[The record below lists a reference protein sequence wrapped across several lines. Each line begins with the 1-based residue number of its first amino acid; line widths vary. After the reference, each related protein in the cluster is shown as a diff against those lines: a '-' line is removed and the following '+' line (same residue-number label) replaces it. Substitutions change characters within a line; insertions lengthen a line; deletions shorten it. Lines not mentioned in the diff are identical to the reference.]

1 MKLSKLKLCNYR
13 CFGNDEQTIKIENI
27 TSFIGNNSSGK
38 TAALSAL
45 NCLFSEISSE
55 RILKRSDFHL
65 PKDIRPELQESQ
77 DMYIEAIFT
86 FDELEEG
93 TEEESYAIPYFSN
106 YLVVDDCEETPYLR
120 VRLEATWQN
129 SNNIE
134 GAIES
139 KIYYIT
145 CSETQDITDEDK
157 FVASRKDLD
166 CIRVIYVPAVRDPSK
181 QLRNVSGTM
190 MYQLMN
196 SINWSQAIKEKVKGK
211 IQELNNHF
219 LEEKGIEIISSSIR
233 TQWESYDNDIRYSD
247 AQLRFNSIDIESAI
261 KKSEVVFSPT
271 ITGKE
276 YGVDDLS
283 DGLRSLFYISLVDS
297 ILDAEAKIQQQIET
311 GDDDIAS
318 NYRPPV
324 LTIIA
329 LEEPENHIAPH
340 LMGQLVSNLINISS
354 KHNAQTILTSH
365 STAIIKRLEPE
376 KLRYFRFNISDCVT
390 KVNSIILPDK
400 EKMADQYKFI
410 KEAVKAYP
418 ELYFAKVVIL
428 GEGDSEEIILPKIWS
443 VKNGDIDLSGISVVP
458 LGGRHVNHFW
468 RLLKNLDIPYIT
480 LLDLDRERV
489 GGGWGRIKYVLDQ
502 LLKLN
507 YKKEDLLRV
516 KSGILSD
523 ERLKKMHTWDSGK
536 VEILQ
541 GWINRLEK
549 YNVFFSTP
557 LDIDFMMLEKYE
569 NIYKNILDDKEGPY
583 LMINTKEKNY
593 RRYIKEIEALETT
606 CQEYETRIN
615 IDVHNTLKSC
625 GGNGDTYSREQRKL
639 MIWYNYFFLN
649 RGKPSTHIEALSKIT
664 NEMLIST
671 MPSVF
676 GRMITA
682 VECMLEGPLE

>member
-489 GGGWGRIKYVLDQ
+489 GGGWGRIKYVLEQ

-507 YKKEDLLRV
+507 YKKEDLLRI

-523 ERLKKMHTWDSGK
+523 ERLKKMHTWDSGE

-676 GRMITA
+676 GRIITA

>member
-55 RILKRSDFHL
+55 RVLKRSDFHL
-65 PKDIRPELQESQ
+65 PKDTRPELQESQ
-77 DMYIEAIFT
+77 NMYIEAIFT
-86 FDELEEG
+86 FNELEGETG
-93 TEEESYAIPYFSN
+93 EESYAIPYFSN

-120 VRLEATWQN
+120 IRLEATWQN

-145 CSETQDITDEDK
+145 CSEAKDITDEDK
-157 FVASRKDLD
+157 FVAPRKDLD
-166 CIRVIYVPAVRDPSK
+166 YIRVIYVPAVRDPSK

-196 SINWSQAIKEKVKGK
+196 SINWSQTIKEKVKGK

-219 LEEKGIEIISSSIR
+219 LEEKGIEIIASSIR

-311 GDDDIAS
+311 EDNVAN

-340 LMGQLVSNLINISS
+340 LMGQLVSNLINISL

-365 STAIIKRLEPE
+365 STSIIKRLEPE
-376 KLRYFRFNISDCVT
+376 KLRYFRFNINDCIT
-390 KVNSIILPDK
+390 KVNSITLPDK

-443 VKNGDIDLSGISVVP
+443 AKNGDIDLSGISVVP

-468 RLLKNLDIPYIT
+468 RLLKNLDIPHIT
-480 LLDLDRERV
+480 LLDLDRERF
-489 GGGWGRIKYVLDQ
+489 GGGWGRIKYVLEQ
-502 LLKLN
+502 
-507 YKKEDLLRV
+507 LLRV

-523 ERLKKMHTWDSGK
+523 EKFKSMHTWDSNNIK
-536 VEILQ
+536 CLQ
-541 GWINRLEK
+541 SWINFLEK

-569 NIYKNILDDKEGPY
+569 DIYKKMLEDKEGPY
-583 LMINTKEKNY
+583 LMINTNGKTN
-593 RRYIKEIEALETT
+593 RRYIKEIEGLETF

-615 IDVHNTLKSC
+615 IDIHNTLKAC
-625 GGNGDTYSREQRKL
+625 GGNGDTYSREQRQL

-664 NEMLIST
+664 DETLIST

-676 GRMITA
+676 ERMIVA
-682 VECMLEGPLE
+682 VERMLEGTLD